1 MEANPA
7 IPPTSISQARK
18 LPDSETIPGYR
29 LELLIGKGGM
39 GEVYKATQLSLLR
52 PVAVKLLPAEFAR
65 EESFVARFEKE
76 AAALASLSHPNV
88 VSIVDKGKSGE
99 TYYLVMEFVG
109 GPSLRDV
116 MREKNLQWTDAI
128 RYVVDIA
135 RAIDYAHGRGVI
147 HRDLKPENILFDTQ
161 AGFLPKVTDFGLAGF
176 VKGEGQRNFALTDTH
191 VSMGTLAYMAPEQQV
206 NAKDV
211 DGRADLFSLGVM
223 IYELLV
229 GDVPRGHFDPPSV
242 IKPNVDKRLDGIVE
256 KCLRA
261 SANDRYGSVA
271 ELIACLEPLVP
282 GIVTRAPSP
291 LKLTKLEKAKR
302 AVSRAAHFAVR
313 MGAMA
318 LLLCAVLVL
327 TVAGI
332 RARRPPRERLLLSS
346 EAAQELPA
354 MGGGKATGRVD
365 TQAAERTLVL
375 QANLPAEIA
384 VATSG
389 RIAAISGDAI
399 SFSNA
404 DVSEVGRATI
414 PLAWTDGEN
423 VQISALLSPPKAA
436 PQLWATTLRRWI
448 LGEAP
453 EPRSALML
461 QGDPG
466 RYVAVVA
473 TSQNTFL
480 EWSLGARRGVTV
492 GPALPTAD
500 TRVEIAIGR
509 DGTLRAALGPEKRQ
523 QPIGEQ
529 IRLGNDWR
537 SLLGGTPQPAV
548 ACIEAAC
555 DFKSLAFEV
564 RLPPVVAVEVPKA
577 EPKSD
582 PKAADPRQDPKV
594 ADPKAKPPAPPP
606 AKTEPKRVEPA
617 KAVTEPKK
625 PDPKK
630 ADPKKP
636 DPKKV
641 EKPTAKR

>member
-1 MEANPA
+1 M
-7 IPPTSISQARK
+7 
-18 LPDSETIPGYR
+18 IPGYR

-52 PVAVKLLPAEFAR
+52 PVAIKLLPAEFAR

-109 GPSLRDV
+109 GPSLREV
-116 MREKNLQWTDAI
+116 MREKNLQWTDAV
-128 RYVVDIA
+128 RYVIDIA

-161 AGFLPKVTDFGLAGF
+161 AGFIPKVTDFGLAGF

-191 VSMGTLAYMAPEQQV
+191 VSMGTLAYMAPEQQI
-206 NAKDV
+206 NAKEV

-242 IKPNVDKRLDGIVE
+242 IKPTVDKRLDGIVE

-261 SANDRYGSVA
+261 APNDRYASVA
-271 ELIACLEPLVP
+271 ELITCLEPLIP
-282 GIVTRAPSP
+282 GLVTRAPSP
-291 LKLTKLEKAKR
+291 RQLTRPQKVKR
-302 AVSRAAHFAVR
+302 ALSRAAHFAIR
-313 MGAMA
+313 MGTIA
-318 LLLCAVLVL
+318 LLICAVLVL

-332 RARRPPRERLLLSS
+332 RARRAPRERMLLAS

-365 TQAAERTLVL
+365 TQAAERTLAL
-375 QANLPAEIA
+375 LPNLPPEIA
-384 VATSG
+384 VAASG
-389 RIAAISGDAI
+389 RIATVSSDSIA
-399 SFSNA
+399 FTNA
-404 DVSEVGRATI
+404 DVSDAGRATI
-414 PLAWTDGEN
+414 PLAWNDGEN
-423 VQISALLSPPKAA
+423 VQISALLSPPRAA

-466 RYVAVVA
+466 RYVALVA
-473 TSQNTFL
+473 TTQNTFL
-480 EWSLGARRGVTV
+480 EWSLGSRRGVTM
-492 GPALPTAD
+492 GPVLPAPE
-500 TRVEIAIGR
+500 TRVEITIGR
-509 DGTLRAALGPEKRQ
+509 DGTLRAGLGPEKRA
-523 QPIGEQ
+523 QPLGEQ
-529 IRLGNDWR
+529 VRLGMEWR
-537 SLLGGTPQPAV
+537 SALGGTPQPAV
-548 ACIEAAC
+548 ACIEASC
-555 DFKSLAFEV
+555 EFRQLAFEV
-564 RLPPVVAVEVPKA
+564 RLQPPVEPPPPVRVAEVPRVD
-577 EPKSD
+577 PKPPVDPKLD
-582 PKAADPRQDPKV
+582 PKAADPKIKPVVAKTDPK
-594 ADPKAKPPAPPP
+594 K
-606 AKTEPKRVEPA
+606 VETA
-617 KAVTEPKK
+617 KAVEPR
-625 PDPKK
+625 
-630 ADPKKP
+630 KP

-641 EKPTAKR
+641 DPKKPEPKKSEKPAPKH